1 MWGCPHFWREI
12 HPHLHHRIF
21 YECRTVIG
29 PGLHFRQLS
38 ALFGKV
44 ITSSP
49 PNLLSLSGRS
59 TGEIFQKRS
68 RSLIRWTI
76 LDQAN
81 DESFWPWKRNG
92 ELFNRQASS
101 NSSSTISGYGAAYQN
116 RCRIPVPRQ
125 NSRKVPRCM
134 ADQNPAVEVVSGWVQ
149 KSVGL
154 PNAG

>member
-59 TGEIFQKRS
+59 SGEIFQKRS

-92 ELFNRQASS
+92 ELFNRHRHR
-101 NSSSTISGYGAAYQN
+101 THPRRFPDTVPHTRIVAAYQYHV
-116 RCRIPVPRQ
+116 RIPEKCRMYGRPE
-125 NSRKVPRCM
+125 SRGGGGVWLGAEKCGV
-134 ADQNPAVEVVSGWVQ
+134 
-149 KSVGL
+149 
-154 PNAG
+154 PNAGQ